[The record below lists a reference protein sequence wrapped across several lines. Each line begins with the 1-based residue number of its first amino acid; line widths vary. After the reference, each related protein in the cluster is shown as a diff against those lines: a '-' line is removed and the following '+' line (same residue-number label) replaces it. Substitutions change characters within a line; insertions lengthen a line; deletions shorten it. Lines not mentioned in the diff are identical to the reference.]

1 MPLGDLLTG
10 SRVMNEL
17 RKWNKIS
24 KYSEEKIQ
32 ELAYTKLLKL
42 LNFATQYVPFY
53 AQFSNSKANNPYEWI
68 KNFPIMYKRDVKQH
82 LNTLTSVPNERLILE
97 LTGGSSGVRGLAL
110 KSKHDI
116 SRERA
121 LILLIWSWAGYY
133 PGKPILQTGMSLK
146 RGFIKLIKDFL
157 LRTKYYNAFNLNES
171 DIRSLLQEQVGKKK
185 FHLAGYASSLY
196 VIADTYLRL
205 GMTDVKFDKAISLA
219 SKMFPHYRKRI
230 KEAFGCDVIDTYG
243 LSEGLFIG
251 AQKDIEYYY
260 ILSPHVFIEILDE
273 QGNEVKDGEL
283 GYVVATSLDAYAMP
297 FIRYYTGDMAV
308 KLPKSRYPANREM
321 NFPLL
326 EKIIGRDT
334 DFVRTRSGKILVVE
348 YFSAICEFFP
358 EIYQFK
364 VIQRNLDEI
373 EIEYIPDEKFSEE
386 TLKSIGHQI
395 HDYLKEDFPI
405 IWRKVD
411 VILPTPS
418 GKPQIIQSF
427 LKNEQ
432 LKN

>member
-1 MPLGDLLTG
+1 MTG
-10 SRVMNEL
+10 
-17 RKWNKIS
+17 
-24 KYSEEKIQ
+24 
-32 ELAYTKLLKL
+32 
-42 LNFATQYVPFY
+42 
-53 AQFSNSKANNPYEWI
+53 
-68 KNFPIMYKRDVKQH
+68 
-82 LNTLTSVPNERLILE
+82 
-97 LTGGSSGVRGLAL
+97 
-110 KSKHDI
+110 
-116 SRERA
+116 
-121 LILLIWSWAGYY
+121 
-133 PGKPILQTGMSLK
+133 
-146 RGFIKLIKDFL
+146 
-157 LRTKYYNAFNLNES
+157 
-171 DIRSLLQEQVGKKK
+171 
-185 FHLAGYASSLY
+185 
-196 VIADTYLRL
+196 
-205 GMTDVKFDKAISLA
+205 VKFDKAISLA

-243 LSEGLFIG
+243 LSEGFFI
-251 AQKDIEYYY
+251 ATQKDIEYYY
-260 ILSPHVFIEILDE
+260 ILSPHVFIELIDE

-297 FIRYYTGDMAV
+297 LIRYYTGDMAV

-334 DFVRTRSGKILVVE
+334 DFVRTRSGKIIVVE

-364 VIQRNLDEI
+364 VIQRNLNEI

-386 TLKSIGHQI
+386 TLKSIEHQI
-395 HDYLKEDFPI
+395 LDYLKEEFPI

-411 VILPTPS
+411 VILSTPS

-427 LKNEQ
+427 LNDEQ

>member
-1 MPLGDLLTG
+1 
-10 SRVMNEL
+10 
-17 RKWNKIS
+17 
-24 KYSEEKIQ
+24 
-32 ELAYTKLLKL
+32 
-42 LNFATQYVPFY
+42 
-53 AQFSNSKANNPYEWI
+53 
-68 KNFPIMYKRDVKQH
+68 
-82 LNTLTSVPNERLILE
+82 
-97 LTGGSSGVRGLAL
+97 
-110 KSKHDI
+110 
-116 SRERA
+116 
-121 LILLIWSWAGYY
+121 
-133 PGKPILQTGMSLK
+133 MSLK